1 MKFSKALYYEVLTA
15 TAVSIILVISSFAF
29 SRHIGYVSIVFPYMY
44 YLYASNKYWLVP
56 SLNIGKIR
64 SADYV
69 LWLIMFSIAGYI
81 PFGALIKIASVYQI
95 WKVILIGLV
104 AMVVTNP
111 LIYYYLKI
119 RKDEQAYAVLKKN
132 FEYTSS
138 ELKLLQA
145 QVNPHFLFNTLNT
158 IYGLALREKATTT
171 ADSIH
176 KLGEIM
182 RYMTMV
188 NDIEKVYLSKEIEFI
203 NSYIELQNKRLSIN
217 HVKVGVELDTVI
229 GDAVISPMLLIP
241 FLENAYKYGVSLNT
255 ESWINIKLKYEKSI
269 LRLVV
274 INSKHPINEIDSK
287 NSLGTG
293 LINVKNRLDLLYPS
307 KHELV
312 INDSEK
318 EFYVFL
324 KLELN

>member
-1 MKFSKALYYEVLTA
+1 MRFSNAICYEVLAA
-15 TAVSIILVISSFAF
+15 TAVFIILVSSSFAF

-44 YLYASNKYWLVP
+44 YLYALNNYWLIP
-56 SLNIGKIR
+56 SLNNGKIR
-64 SADYV
+64 SAEYV
-69 LWLIMFSIAGYI
+69 LLLIMFSIAGFI
-81 PFGALIKIASVYQI
+81 PFGALIEIASVYQI
-95 WKVILIGLV
+95 WRVMLIGFV

-111 LIYYYLKI
+111 LTYYYLKI
-119 RKDEQAYAVLKKN
+119 RKDEQAYMVLKKN
-132 FEYTSS
+132 YEHASS

-158 IYGLALREKATTT
+158 IYGLALREKALTT

-188 NDIEKVYLSKEIEFI
+188 NDVAKVYLSKEIEFV

-217 HVKVGVELDTVI
+217 HVKVEVELDTVI
-229 GDAVISPMLLIP
+229 GDAVISPMILIP
-241 FLENAYKYGVSLNT
+241 FLENAYKYGVSLNA
-255 ESWINIKLKYEKSI
+255 ESWITIKLKYEESI

-274 INSKHPINEIDSK
+274 INSKHPVDETDSK
-287 NSLGTG
+287 NRLGTG
-293 LINVKNRLDLLYPS
+293 LINVKNRLDLLYKS
-307 KHELV
+307 KYELV

-324 KLELN
+324 RLELD